1 MRLVAFFPV
10 LLLTILV
17 LPPSKAADEPTALP
31 VWPNKPP
38 GETEAVGQEKD
49 ITKEKDHL
57 VAGKRVIRLGN
68 VSKPT
73 ITLYRP
79 AKEKDTGTAVV
90 VCPGG
95 GYSILAMDLEGTEV
109 CRWLNDLGVTA
120 VLLKYRVPARKGTPP
135 HVAALQDAQRAVSL
149 VRSRATDWGI
159 KPKRI
164 GMLGFSAGGH
174 LTAATATHHDHRTY
188 SAIDETDKI
197 SCRPDFA
204 ILVYPAYL
212 LNEKNDGL
220 RKDLPVTKD
229 TPPMFLAHASDD
241 PVTTLSSAQM
251 YSGAASRWSFR

>member
-120 VLLKYRVPARKGTPP
+120 VLLKYRVPAKGHAAPRRRAARCPGRREPGSLQGDRLGNQTEADRHARFLGRRPP
-135 HVAALQDAQRAVSL
+135 D
-149 VRSRATDWGI
+149 
-159 KPKRI
+159 
-164 GMLGFSAGGH
+164 GGH
-174 LTAATATHHDHRTY
+174 RDSSR
-188 SAIDETDKI
+188 S
-197 SCRPDFA
+197 PD
-204 ILVYPAYL
+204 L
-212 LNEKNDGL
+212 
-220 RKDLPVTKD
+220 
-229 TPPMFLAHASDD
+229 
-241 PVTTLSSAQM
+241 
-251 YSGAASRWSFR
+251 